1 MAASAKVDGVGTAPI
16 SYIDSTGTQ
25 KSVPLSAWTF
35 SGAKP
40 DIADDWA
47 TEFNQ
52 AADKTTVFAVAT
64 RVAAD
69 ELTPDC
75 LALPPAGPTRWHTTA
90 STSANETWRIPPSRS
105 HAPEHQR
112 QTLGESY
119 A

>member
-35 SGAKP
+35 SGSKP

-75 LALPPAGPTRWHTTA
+75 RHPLPRGQHDG
-90 STSANETWRIPPSRS
+90 I
-105 HAPEHQR
+105 
-112 QTLGESY
+112 
-119 A
+119 